1 MAEAYIVEAVR
12 APVGRRKGGLSGVHP
27 GDLGAH
33 PIRHLMQR
41 TGVDP
46 DAVEDVVYVAE
57 SGDPL
62 VRFRGRYPVL

>member
-46 DAVEDVVYVAE
+46 DAVEDVVYGCLDTIGAQA
-57 SGDPL
+57 GDIA
-62 VRFRGRYPVL
+62 